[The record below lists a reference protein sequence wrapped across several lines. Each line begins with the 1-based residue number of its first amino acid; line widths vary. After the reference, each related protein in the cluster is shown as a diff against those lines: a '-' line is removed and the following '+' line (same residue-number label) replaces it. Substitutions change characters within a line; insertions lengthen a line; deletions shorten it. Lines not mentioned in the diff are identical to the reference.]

1 MNPYLQG
8 RVTMTTYAGID
19 IAKHGLD
26 LAFEPRRKIKH
37 FDNSVKGIEQCA
49 KLLGQRRP
57 ELIVM
62 EPTGGYEVALLI
74 RLQAAGLKVA
84 VVNARRIREF
94 ARALGQLAKTDN
106 LDAQIIAHY
115 GAVLKPE
122 PQEPLDQQ
130 ARFLKALLARRHQLV
145 RMHTAEINRLE
156 HASDTDVMQSVDVV
170 TKTLKDQIE
179 KIQQQI
185 AKQIQSQPELK
196 QKTEQLQTTPGI
208 GATTASL
215 LVTELPEL
223 GRLNRRQIAALVG
236 VAPINRDSGTYRG
249 KRMTGGGRRD
259 LRARLFMPTLS
270 AIRFNPAIGNFY
282 RRLLNKGK
290 AKMTA
295 VIAAMRKLLTILN
308 LMIARNQAWDPKKA
322 QVERA

>member
-1 MNPYLQG
+1 
-8 RVTMTTYAGID
+8 MTTYAGID
-19 IAKHGLD
+19 IAKHGFD
-26 LAFEPRRKIKH
+26 LAFEPKRKLQH
-37 FDNSVKGIEQCA
+37 FDNNAKGITQCC
-49 KLLGQRRP
+49 KQLKRRKP

-62 EPTGGYEVALLI
+62 EPTGGYEVAPLI
-74 RLQAAGLKVA
+74 ALQDAGLDVA

-94 ARALGQLAKTDN
+94 ARAAGRLAKTDK
-106 LDAQIIAHY
+106 LDAEILARY
-115 GAVLKPE
+115 GAVIKPE
-122 PQEPLDQQ
+122 PQEPLDEQS
-130 ARFLKALLARRHQLV
+130 RTLKALVARRHQLV
-145 RMHTAEINRLE
+145 TMHTAEVNRLE
-156 HASDTDVMQSVDVV
+156 HASGTGVRESIDTVIE
-170 TKTLKDQIE
+170 TLENQTEKIEQQIADQIE
-179 KIQQQI
+179 
-185 AKQIQSQPELK
+185 SQPELRN
-196 QKTEQLQTTPGI
+196 KTEQLQSTPGI
-208 GATTASL
+208 GVTTAAL

-308 LMIARNQAWDPKKA
+308 LMVAQNQSWDPEKA
-322 QVERA
+322 QVTHA

>member
-1 MNPYLQG
+1 
-8 RVTMTTYAGID
+8 MTTYAGID
-19 IAKHGLD
+19 VAKHGLD
-26 LAFEPRRKIKH
+26 LAFEPKRKIRH
-37 FDNSVKGIEQCA
+37 FDNNAKGIEQCA

-170 TKTLKDQIE
+170 TKTLEDQIQRIE
-179 KIQQQI
+179 QQI
-185 AKQIQSQPELK
+185 AQQIQSQPQLK

-270 AIRFNPAIGNFY
+270 AIRFNPTIGNFY
-282 RRLLNKGK
+282 RRLLSKGK

>member
-1 MNPYLQG
+1 
-8 RVTMTTYAGID
+8 MTTYAGID
-19 IAKHGLD
+19 IAKRGLD
-26 LAFEPRRKIKH
+26 LAFEPKRKIQH
-37 FDNSVKGIEQCA
+37 FDNNAKGIEQCA
-49 KLLGQRRP
+49 KLLVQRQT

-62 EPTGGYEVALLI
+62 EPTGGYEVALLL

-94 ARALGQLAKTDN
+94 ARALGQLAKTDK
-106 LDAQIIAHY
+106 LDAQVIAHY
-115 GAVLKPE
+115 GAVIKPE
-122 PQEPLDQQ
+122 PQEPLDQHS
-130 ARFLKALLARRHQLV
+130 RTLKALVARRHQLV
-145 RMHTAEINRLE
+145 RMHTAEVNRLE
-156 HASDTDVMQSVDVV
+156 HACDTEVTQSVNAV
-170 TKTLKDQIE
+170 LEALEDQLETIE
-179 KIQQQI
+179 QQI
-185 AKQIQSQPELK
+185 AEQIQSQSELTK
-196 QKTEQLQTTPGI
+196 KTERLQSTPGI
-208 GATTASL
+208 GATTAAL

-223 GRLNRRQIAALVG
+223 GRLNRRQVAALVG

-282 RRLLNKGK
+282 RRLLSKGK

-308 LMIARNQAWDPKKA
+308 LMIAQNQSWNPAKA
-322 QVERA
+322 QIQCD

>member
-1 MNPYLQG
+1 
-8 RVTMTTYAGID
+8 MTTYAGID

-26 LAFEPRRKIKH
+26 LAFEPKRKVQH
-37 FDNSVKGIEQCA
+37 FDNNAKGIKQCC
-49 KLLGQRRP
+49 KLLVQRRA

-62 EPTGGYEVALLI
+62 EPTGGYEVALLL

-94 ARALGQLAKTDN
+94 ARALGQLAKTDK

-130 ARFLKALLARRHQLV
+130 SRTLKAIVARRHQLV
-145 RMHTAEINRLE
+145 RMHTAEVNRLE
-156 HASDTDVMQSVDVV
+156 HACDTEVTQSVNAVL
-170 TKTLKDQIE
+170 KTLEDQIE
-179 KIQQQI
+179 KAEQQI

-196 QKTEQLQTTPGI
+196 KKTEQLQTTPGI
-208 GATTASL
+208 GTTTASL

-223 GRLNRRQIAALVG
+223 GRLNRRQVAALVG

-282 RRLLNKGK
+282 RRLLGKGK

-308 LMIARNQAWDPKKA
+308 LMIAQNQSWDPEKA
-322 QVERA
+322 QVECA